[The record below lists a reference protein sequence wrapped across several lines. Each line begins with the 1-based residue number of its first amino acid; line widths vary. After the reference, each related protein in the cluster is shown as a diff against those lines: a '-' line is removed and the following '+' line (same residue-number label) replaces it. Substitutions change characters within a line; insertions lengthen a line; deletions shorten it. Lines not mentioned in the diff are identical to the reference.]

1 MKLKTKIKKD
11 LWREYSFIKEQSM
24 NTINFVI
31 TEKTTGEEYF
41 LSESEI
47 KDACIDFL
55 EKLVLENRVLETKD
69 F

>member
-11 LWREYSFIKEQSM
+11 LRRDYSFVKEQSM

-41 LSESEI
+41 LSENEI
-47 KDACIDFL
+47 QEACIDFL
-55 EKLVLENRVLETKD
+55 EKLVLEDRAVETKD